1 MVKSAKRRKQHAA
14 KRPAPAKARK
24 AARSKGPAPKP
35 VVIDVHAHVLVPEVV
50 KRTYD
55 QSQYSRAVAGPG
67 GVPESLYKRMT
78 EIELRLK
85 EMDATGVDIQVISP
99 S

>member
-1 MVKSAKRRKQHAA
+1 M
-14 KRPAPAKARK
+14 
-24 AARSKGPAPKP
+24 
-35 VVIDVHAHVLVPEVV
+35 HAHVLVPEVV

-67 GVPESLYKRMT
+67 GVPEPLYKRMT

-99 S
+99 SIMQQCT